1 MIEVSVSNCAR
12 CSFNKTCKLKKETRD
27 IYSQVQKK
35 VSTIEI
41 SEYNGLTINIKCDYF
56 ERAMKKKQKG
66 VIKNNGND
74 S

>member
-1 MIEVSVSNCAR
+1 MIEVSVSNCDR
-12 CSFNKTCKLKKETRD
+12 CSFNKSCKLKRETRD

-35 VSTIEI
+35 VSTIGM
-41 SEYNGLTINIKCDYF
+41 SEYSGLTLHLKCDYF